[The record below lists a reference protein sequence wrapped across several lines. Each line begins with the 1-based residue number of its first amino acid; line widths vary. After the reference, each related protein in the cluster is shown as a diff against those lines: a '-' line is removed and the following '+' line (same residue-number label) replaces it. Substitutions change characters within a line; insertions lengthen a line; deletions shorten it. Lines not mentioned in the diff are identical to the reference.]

1 MEIRKIESS
10 YGYWKVT
17 TEGDVEGRSTRDLGT
32 FRGHIDEIAF
42 HLGDKCFY
50 SLRFSP
56 IEEKDLIPEFNINRV
71 EVNISLDINT
81 GTWDM
86 GSLQRVEY
94 MKEVLKDRTD
104 VEVEEGNYYSSIKLV
119 SKKIKSRNELLKE
132 QALSKLSNEEKKVLG
147 LL

>member
-42 HLGDKCFY
+42 HLADKCFY

-71 EVNISLDINT
+71 EVNISFDINT